1 MAARVRCVGW
11 ASDGPR
17 SHKAQ
22 LKKHKTP
29 SYGGLLSGDTT
40 RKSAC
45 LQRSRCWGRLR
56 GPPKNRR
63 IDAPRPRWWA
73 ASATLGVRDTR
84 PVRAWT
90 ACPPAC
96 GEHRA
101 RSSFPPRFVFPA
113 SPFTAHSTQLAAC
126 CPSGCVGQQALR
138 AAPARGLG
146 AASPADGELF
156 ESANKTSTAGARAV
170 YCSIIANS
178 YSTLYKKNHCFKICH
193 FNSLLESSIDSVQTD
208 LLRSVKCNAGDWR
221 VLVVDDVTVQVFSQA
236 CKLSDVTDEN
246 VSRASCLFGSRSR

>member
-1 MAARVRCVGW
+1 MREIPGLRDTPLCSVGMSALKRVMVEFSSRKSFSYPSKIALMAARVRCVGW

-96 GEHRA
+96 GDNRA
-101 RSSFPPRFVFPA
+101 
-113 SPFTAHSTQLAAC
+113 
-126 CPSGCVGQQALR
+126 G
-138 AAPARGLG
+138 
-146 AASPADGELF
+146 
-156 ESANKTSTAGARAV
+156 
-170 YCSIIANS
+170 
-178 YSTLYKKNHCFKICH
+178 
-193 FNSLLESSIDSVQTD
+193 
-208 LLRSVKCNAGDWR
+208 
-221 VLVVDDVTVQVFSQA
+221 VQVFLLVSFFLPRPSQHTA
-236 CKLSDVTDEN
+236 CGVLPERLRWTASPPGCP
-246 VSRASCLFGSRSR
+246 SPGLGRSFPRGWRAL